1 MKKVKRNDN
10 NSIELNIKNE
20 ILGLIFLFLT
30 IFLLFSLISYSPND
44 PSFFNS
50 IKTKLIQNYS
60 GKIGANIS
68 ALLFNI
74 FGYTSFIFIFITSI
88 LTVHFLTNRMIKNI
102 ISKITGFIL
111 LIISTSGFLSSIS
124 KHMLIDSV
132 KIKSGGILG
141 YFLSTILE
149 SEFKK
154 LITILLF
161 TILIAVA
168 LMLILKFSIKETS
181 AKLINFIKIHLGN
194 LLKLIINKLEER
206 KKRKRAERIR
216 KKYEIV
222 EEENKKPKKSNKKDN
237 KSEEKKSVTKEEP
250 QSKSL
255 FEDEEEIRSLSKY
268 IPPPL
273 TYLDAPTKKSKIDFN
288 ELEEKREEL
297 SQRLVDFRIR
307 GNINE
312 YTPGPVITTY
322 EFEPDIGVKIKD
334 VKSLEE
340 DLALAV
346 KAQYV
351 RIDRIHGKKAIGIE
365 IPNKKREIIHLRE
378 LLESEEYK
386 NFNSPL
392 TIALGKTKSGEI
404 YMEDLRTMPH
414 LIIAGATGSG
424 KSVAIHTI
432 ILSIIFKSSPEDVK
446 FILVDPKRVELV
458 IYSSLPHLLTP
469 VVVNEKYAKNALD
482 WAVYEMEERYK
493 KLASLQVRDIE
504 QYNKKLELL
513 KHSENFEDYM
523 DMEKIP
529 YIVIIIDELAE
540 LMMLSSREIEEN
552 VARIAQ
558 KARAVG
564 IHLILATQRP
574 STDIITGTIK
584 NNFKARI
591 ALAVPSKHDSRTII
605 DQVGAEKLLGKGDML
620 FLPPDSALVRR
631 IHCSFV
637 SEEEALRVVNY
648 LSKQAKPK
656 FNTQVIKP
664 PQKKEKFSENQSLD
678 ELFFDAAELI
688 ISTGQASTSYLQ
700 RKMSIGYARASRL
713 MDQLENKKVISPP
726 DSKNRREILMNLE
739 ELEDLMNEEGN
750 NEIQL

>member
-20 ILGLIFLFLT
+20 ILGLIFLFLS
-30 IFLLFSLISYSPND
+30 IFLIFSLISYSPND

-50 IKTKLIQNYS
+50 IKTKLIHNYS
-60 GKIGANIS
+60 GKIGAEVS

-74 FGYTSFIFIFITSI
+74 FGYSSFIFILITI
-88 LTVHFLTNRMIKNI
+88 MLTAHFLTNRMIKNI
-102 ISKITGFIL
+102 VSKTIGFVL
-111 LIISTSGFLSSIS
+111 LIISTSGFLSSIA
-124 KHMLIDSV
+124 KYILIDNIR
-132 KIKSGGILG
+132 IKSGGALG

-149 SEFKK
+149 LELKK
-154 LITILLF
+154 FITIFLF
-161 TILIAVA
+161 IILIAVS
-168 LMLILKFSIKETS
+168 LMLILKFSIKDT
-181 AKLINFIKIHLGN
+181 FIKLNNI
-194 LLKLIINKLEER
+194 LKKYLRILVKFIIERIEER
-206 KKRKRAERIR
+206 KRKKRAEKIR
-216 KKYEIV
+216 KKYEI
-222 EEENKKPKKSNKKDN
+222 EEDDNKKDKKKERKKEVKKEESNKKEQPP
-237 KSEEKKSVTKEEP
+237 KL
-250 QSKSL
+250 L
-255 FEDEEEIRSLSKY
+255 FEEEEEEIISKKKY
-268 IPPPL
+268 TPPPL

-297 SQRLVDFRIR
+297 SQRLKDFRIR

-386 NFNSPL
+386 KFNSPL

-404 YMEDLRTMPH
+404 YMEDLRSMPH

-424 KSVAIHTI
+424 KSVTIHTV
-432 ILSIIFKSSPEDVK
+432 ILSIIFKSSPDDVK
-446 FILVDPKRVELV
+446 FILIDPKRVELV

-469 VVVNEKYAKNALD
+469 VVVNEKLAKNALD

-504 QYNKKLELL
+504 QFNKKLELL
-513 KHSENFEDYM
+513 KHSENAEDYENI
-523 DMEKIP
+523 EKIP

-540 LMMLSSREIEEN
+540 LMMVSSREIEEN

-605 DQVGAEKLLGKGDML
+605 DQIGAEKLLGKGDML

-631 IHCSFV
+631 IHGSFV
-637 SEEEALRVVNY
+637 SEEEALRIVNY
-648 LSKQAKPK
+648 LSKLAKPK
-656 FNTQVIKP
+656 FNTQVVKP
-664 PQKKEKFSENQSLD
+664 PQKKEKLSDTQSLD
-678 ELFFDAAELI
+678 DLFFDAAELI
-688 ISTGQASTSYLQ
+688 ITTGQASTSYLQ
-700 RKMSIGYARASRL
+700 RKLSIGYARASRL
-713 MDQLENKKVISPP
+713 MDQLETKKVVSPP
-726 DSKNRREILMNLE
+726 NSKNQREILMNLE
-739 ELEDLMNEEGN
+739 ELEDLTDEEEA
-750 NEIQL
+750 NEI

>member
-88 LTVHFLTNRMIKNI
+88 LTAHFLTNGMIKSI
-102 ISKITGFIL
+102 ISKITGFVL

-124 KHMLIDSV
+124 KYIMIDSV
-132 KIKSGGILG
+132 KVKSGGILG
-141 YFLSTILE
+141 YFLSTMLE
-149 SEFKK
+149 SELKK
-154 LITILLF
+154 IVTILLF
-161 TILIAVA
+161 IILIAVS

-181 AKLINFIKIHLGN
+181 VKLIKFIKKHLGN

-206 KKRKRAERIR
+206 NRKKRAERIR

-222 EEENKKPKKSNKKDN
+222 DDDKKKPKKKDV
-237 KSEEKKSVTKEEP
+237 KSDEKKSITKEKP
-250 QSKSL
+250 QTKTL
-255 FEDEEEIRSLSKY
+255 FEEEEEIRSTSKY

-297 SQRLVDFRIR
+297 SQRLEDFRIK
-307 GNINE
+307 GKINE

-322 EFEPDIGVKIKD
+322 EFEPDIGTKIKD

-378 LLESEEYK
+378 LLESDEYK

-404 YMEDLRTMPH
+404 YMEDLRVMPH

-504 QYNKKLELL
+504 QYNRKLELL
-513 KHSENFEDYM
+513 KHSEDSEDYI

-540 LMMLSSREIEEN
+540 LMMISSREIEEN

-605 DQVGAEKLLGKGDML
+605 DQIGAEKLLGKGDML
-620 FLPPDSALVRR
+620 FLPPDSAFVRR

-637 SEEEALRVVNY
+637 SEEEALRVINY
-648 LSKQAKPK
+648 LSKQTKPK

-678 ELFFDAAELI
+678 DLFFDAAELI

-713 MDQLENKKVISPP
+713 MDQLENKKVVSPP

-739 ELEDLMNEEGN
+739 ELEDLMNEEDN
-750 NEIQL
+750 DEI